1 MQQKTIRFRHPW
13 RGREPGQTDDALD
26 FGVVVELVR
35 RGIAE
40 YVSGDSVPQQ
50 NEQPSAKKYPK
61 RR

>member
-1 MQQKTIRFRHPW
+1 MQKRTIKFRHPW
-13 RGREPGQTDDALD
+13 RGREPGQLDDALD

-40 YVSGDSVPQQ
+40 YVTDSGNQQ
-50 NEQPSAKKYPK
+50 PEKQSAKKFFK